1 MDSQRVMGEA
11 QTPLPQRPNHWLG
24 DEDLLSIHV
33 LDGAQALPFL
43 ALDSLPVVART
54 LTSVGSV
61 VVVEYDDVW
70 QRLTFYRQDAWLR
83 GGRLAEDG
91 DINSLEELLSDASE
105 P

>member
-1 MDSQRVMGEA
+1 MDSQRVMGKA
-11 QTPLPQRPNHWLG
+11 QTPLPQRPNSRLG
-24 DEDLLSIHV
+24 NGDLLSIHV
-33 LDGAQALPFL
+33 LDGAQALPFV
-43 ALDSLPVVART
+43 ALDNLPVVTRT

-91 DINSLEELLSDASE
+91 DVNSLEELPSDVSE